1 MTDFDNST
9 PTSVRVFLTSLDVGK
24 GFIKK
29 GKNLADYHVLS
40 VLLVKMR
47 DYVCFKKMLKFK
59 SGSSSRFKSS
69 SLIQNLQLVP

>member
-47 DYVCFKKMLKFK
+47 DYVCFKK
-59 SGSSSRFKSS
+59 
-69 SLIQNLQLVP
+69 NA

>member
-9 PTSVRVFLTSLDVGK
+9 PTSMSFLTSLDVGK

-47 DYVCFKKMLKFK
+47 DYVC
-59 SGSSSRFKSS
+59 
-69 SLIQNLQLVP
+69 